1 MKHNPFERLPDT
13 VEIGGK
19 PVRIDPDFR
28 VGVAIENELLSDEPD
43 VEGLLRAFYPD
54 GLPADVE
61 AAADRMIWFYAH
73 TDEAGNENGD
83 TPRGG
88 TARWYDFAQDA
99 DALMAS
105 FQQTYGIDLERDSL
119 HWWKFRRLMFG
130 LPGDTPFMQRVQY
143 RVADL
148 DKLPKEQR
156 KHYRKMR
163 RLYALKQPEKRH
175 RMTAE
180 ERDAAM
186 KVRVRRR
193 FEEARHASEN

>member
-83 TPRGG
+83 MPRGG
-88 TARWYDFAQDA
+88 TARRYDFAQDA

-105 FQQTYGIDLERDSL
+105 FQQAYGIDLERDSL